1 MFFQIFY
8 DKDID
13 FSEKRYYI
21 NDVYTTVNRGA
32 LSR

>member
-1 MFFQIFY
+1 MIFQIFY

-13 FSEKRYYI
+13 FLWMRLYI
-21 NDVYTTVNRGA
+21 KDVYTTVNRGA